1 MKALKSLQSMVAR
14 KRLSI
19 PNRRQLKMIITKPES
34 AIPYLK
40 RLDLDNP
47 KTVKEKLM
55 QKIILY
61 GLAETGAI

>member
-1 MKALKSLQSMVAR
+1 
-14 KRLSI
+14 
-19 PNRRQLKMIITKPES
+19 MIITKPES